1 MQVTVL
7 FFAGLR
13 EALGVSRES
22 CELPPGIETPA
33 QVRAWLRTRGGTWA
47 TALAEGRNVRA
58 AVDQTMVSVDA
69 PLRDGAE
76 LAFFPPVTGG

>member
-1 MQVTVL
+1 MRVTVL
-7 FFAGLR
+7 YFAGLR

-22 CELPPGIETPA
+22 CDLPPDVTTPL
-33 QVRAWLRTRGGTWA
+33 QVRAWLRERGGAWA

-58 AVDQTMVSVDA
+58 AVDQTMAAVDT

>member
-22 CELPPGIETPA
+22 CKLPPGVGTPA
-33 QVRAWLRTRGGTWA
+33 QVRAWLRERGGTWA
-47 TALAEGRNVRA
+47 TALAEGRNVRT
-58 AVDQTMVSVDA
+58 AVDQAMVPADA